1 MTLQDIHE
9 IIPQIPGES
18 DVSYQRLII
27 MLTNPIRTLKDLQTY
42 LEEQYPK
49 LSVSLSTLE
58 NCSSKDNWTERRH
71 HYQQTI
77 NEELQK
83 ENEDLFQKLN
93 NTSIREMEEF
103 MDDLHTLRV
112 DVMNTFKNKG
122 ISSHYALISLN
133 HYSQSYDRAVS
144 IYYTAARHKREPDN
158 DNEVQQDPEEISINN
173 DLLDDD
179 NMNNRLQLLRDV
191 MEGKP

>member
-18 DVSYQRLII
+18 DASYQRLLT
-27 MLTNPIRTLKDLQTY
+27 MLTHQIRTLEDLHVY
-42 LEEQYPK
+42 LEENEPDRV
-49 LSVSLSTLE
+49 VSISQLLK
-58 NCSSKDNWTERRH
+58 CSSKDNWMDRRH
-71 HYQQTI
+71 HYHQTI
-77 NEELQK
+77 DEEIQK

-103 MDDLHTLRV
+103 MEDLHTLRV

-158 DNEVQQDPEEISINN
+158 DNEVQQDPEEITINK

-179 NMNNRLQLLRDV
+179 NMKNRLQILRDV
-191 MEGKP
+191 MEDKP

>member
-18 DVSYQRLII
+18 DASYQRLLT
-27 MLTNPIRTLKDLQTY
+27 MLTHQIRTLEDLHVY
-42 LEEQYPK
+42 LEEEEPDRV
-49 LSVSLSTLE
+49 VSISQLLK
-58 NCSSKDNWTERRH
+58 CSAKDKWMERRH
-71 HYQQTI
+71 KYHQTI
-77 NEELQK
+77 DEEIQK
-83 ENEDLFQKLN
+83 ENEELFQKLN

-112 DVMNTFKNKG
+112 DVMNTFRKKG

-158 DNEVQQDPEEISINN
+158 DNEVQQDPEEININN

-179 NMNNRLQLLRDV
+179 NMKNRLQILRDI
-191 MEGKP
+191 MEGKQ